1 MGLCTKSPW
10 HLHLRAFWPLTPKCA
25 QDSGRRNKPTSVLAT
40 WLLLGRIQDLIS
52 GGAPDHDMPKLLT
65 VHSSIVRVK
74 RVLFSVGSGAHLRAL
89 EALGYFITKYA
100 FSPFWVTFLYYFWNN
115 KILIFLDKL
124 PWQTFLYT
132 GIQILDQMDMYLFL
146 KNYFLLKY
154 QSIMHKNHNAMFMI
168 NVHFIMYKL
177 YEPMKIKWSDAW
189 IHICIRQWERSGPG
203 KNWGN

>member
-1 MGLCTKSPW
+1 MVALSTAGADPGFD
-10 HLHLRAFWPLTPKCA
+10 R
-25 QDSGRRNKPTSVLAT
+25 
-40 WLLLGRIQDLIS
+40 
-52 GGAPDHDMPKLLT
+52 GGGPDRDRPKLPT
-65 VHSSIVRVK
+65 VCSSVMQAK
-74 RVLFSVGSGAHLRAL
+74 WALFSVGSGAHLRAP

-100 FSPFWVTFLYYFWNN
+100 FSPLWGTFLYYFWNI

-154 QSIMHKNHNAMFMI
+154 QSIMHKNHNAMLMI
-168 NVHFIMYKL
+168 NVHFIMYNL

-189 IHICIRQWERSGPG
+189 IHICIRQ
-203 KNWGN
+203 